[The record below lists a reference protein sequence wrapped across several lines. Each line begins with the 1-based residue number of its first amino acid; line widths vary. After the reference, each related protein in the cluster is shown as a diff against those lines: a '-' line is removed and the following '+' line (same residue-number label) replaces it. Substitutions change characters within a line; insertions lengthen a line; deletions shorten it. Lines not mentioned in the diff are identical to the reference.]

1 VLQPQD
7 GGVAAHVLQL
17 AAGLRRRG
25 WEVEVAT
32 PGSSGIVEP
41 LRAAG
46 VRVHHLPLVREP
58 GRSDLAAARA
68 LRALDRTRG
77 YGIVHAHSSKAGALI
92 RAALPHRRRLVYTP
106 HCFAFAARFGA
117 PQRLVYR
124 AIEQLAA
131 PRAGAI
137 VAVCDWER
145 REALRCLAGARS
157 AVRHIEYG
165 VEPRA
170 YGRPDRALLEFKA
183 DGPLAGM
190 VSVLRPQKDPL
201 LAVRSAH
208 RLLSRGELPGRL
220 AIVGNGPLED
230 AVRHEIERLGVG
242 EHVRWF
248 PYRGDVA
255 PYLGALDLFVLPSAW
270 EALPLSVLEAMS
282 CGIPVLA
289 TSVGGVPEAV
299 RDGVTGR
306 LVPHGDE
313 EALATALRDLLTAP
327 ARLRAMGFAGRMA
340 YEPRFRVERMVG
352 DTEVLYRELL
362 GGNGSM
368 PAPVANGNRRFH
380 AT

>member
-25 WEVEVAT
+25 WDVEVAT
-32 PGSSGIVEP
+32 PGTSGIVEP
-41 LRAAG
+41 LRSAG
-46 VRVHHLPLVREP
+46 VTVHDLPLVREP
-58 GRSDLAAARA
+58 GPSDLAAARA
-68 LRALDRTRG
+68 LRALDRERG

-92 RAALPHRRRLVYTP
+92 RAALPDRRRLVYTP

-137 VAVCDWER
+137 VAVCEWER
-145 REALRCLAGARS
+145 REALRRLAGARS
-157 AVRHIEYG
+157 VVRHIEYG
-165 VEPRA
+165 VEPRG
-170 YGRPDRALLEFKA
+170 YGRPDRALLEFKG

-201 LAVRSAH
+201 LAVRAAH

-220 AIVGNGPLED
+220 AIVGNGPLEGS
-230 AVRHEIERLGVG
+230 VRAEIDRLDLG

-255 PYLGALDLFVLPSAW
+255 PYLAALDLFVLPSAW

-282 CGIPVLA
+282 CGIAVLA

-306 LVPHGDE
+306 LVPRGDE
-313 EALATALRDLLTAP
+313 EALAGALRDLLAAP
-327 ARLRAMGFAGRMA
+327 ARLRTMGFAGRMA
-340 YEPRFRVERMVG
+340 YDPRFRVERMVSEIE
-352 DTEVLYRELL
+352 TLYGELL
-362 GGNGSM
+362 GGNGFAAM
-368 PAPVANGNRRFH
+368 PSVNGNGRVH
-380 AT
+380 AP